1 MALRIGQQHGL
12 AGVLSRARLLV
23 GGGWIGSFRESSTQA
38 AGRGRKPMPQSTGG
52 QAVDR
57 ESDLLFGSVFEN
69 RREMAMR
76 LITVE
81 KGCCL

>member
-1 MALRIGQQHGL
+1 
-12 AGVLSRARLLV
+12 
-23 GGGWIGSFRESSTQA
+23 
-38 AGRGRKPMPQSTGG
+38 MPQSTGEE
-52 QAVDR
+52 AVDR